1 MAINKIALGRSS
13 EATAP
18 DALKAAFAEFIATFL
33 FVFIG
38 VGACIANTKLNAG
51 PLEAA
56 GLVSIAI
63 AHGLAIVIT
72 VAATANISGGHVNP
86 AVTFGLAV
94 GGHITVLRA
103 ALYWIAQLLGA
114 TLASYLLQNV
124 IASVGEVVPIHGLGA
139 DVTFIG
145 GIVLE
150 IVLTFSL
157 VFVVYAT
164 AVDPKK
170 GSIGVVAPLAI
181 GFTVLANHFIGVPFT
196 GASMNPARSF
206 GPAFA
211 TMDFHNHW
219 IYWVGPLIGG
229 GIAGI
234 LYGEVFLTPETGHA
248 PISEDY

>member
-1 MAINKIALGRSS
+1 MAKLAVGHRA

-18 DALKAAFAEFIATFL
+18 DAIKAGFAEFIATFL

-38 VGACIANTKLNAG
+38 VGSVSAYNKIFPVGDMTS
-51 PLEAA
+51 A
-56 GLVSIAI
+56 GLVGIAL

-86 AVTFGLAV
+86 AVTFGLMV
-94 GGHITVLRA
+94 GGHITIVRGFIYWVGQLVGAFLA
-103 ALYWIAQLLGA
+103 AGLLKWVIVSVEPVPVHALGA
-114 TLASYLLQNV
+114 GV
-124 IASVGEVVPIHGLGA
+124 SVWSGL
-139 DVTFIG
+139 
-145 GIVLE
+145 VLE

-181 GFTVLANHFIGVPFT
+181 GFTVLANHFVGVPFT

-206 GPAFA
+206 GPALVNWSWA
-211 TMDFHNHW
+211 SHW
-219 IYWVGPLIGG
+219 IYWVGPLIGAA
-229 GIAGI
+229 IAGI
-234 LYGEVFLTPETGHA
+234 VYDGVF
-248 PISEDY
+248 ISEASGHTQVPVDEY